1 MGIVYPDNDN
11 RQTRLIELS
20 TDTSDSLYQA
30 ATDYSKFT
38 TLVSE
43 VNQQIADLYRTTN
56 LEPPPVDHMD
66 VLRQAGVLD
75 DIHAATSFVDASKI
89 LSGVLGLAGA
99 CKYLAPGATRLLVS
113 TGAMA
118 EVTAQKVLV
127 QTIPLVGWDIE
138 LTVGKLA
145 GNVIGSVVTGVAV
158 FAVDLGIDAI
168 EGAQA
173 KTELVTSP
181 HQLFG
186 MRAGVNSPS
195 KRLRRSSTLCRPS
208 KPRSTQWMGR
218 ESPSLKQPSTTSLRR
233 TLRRHLLPQTPSRR
247 TRSRR
252 NSRSSMPNGIPGRLM
267 INRPHATE
275 RRRWLSSTL
284 TTTVG
289 SSDSSS

>member
-38 TLVSE
+38 TLLSE

-173 KTELVTSP
+173 KTEL
-181 HQLFG
+181 
-186 MRAGVNSPS
+186 A
-195 KRLRRSSTLCRPS
+195 
-208 KPRSTQWMGR
+208 STQATIDHLLAKDAA
-218 ESPSLKQPSTTSLRR
+218 PSLAAANAITPHSVEAELAQLDAQRHSWTTND
-233 TLRRHLLPQTPSRR
+233 Q
-247 TRSRR
+247 
-252 NSRSSMPNGIPGRLM
+252 
-267 INRPHATE
+267 
-275 RRRWLSSTL
+275 
-284 TTTVG
+284 
-289 SSDSSS
+289 